1 MTATPALDKPRP
13 RFDQEFIERR
23 MRQHKAWQDAEND
36 RLEAE
41 LYLALVC
48 NFERKLARVK
58 FLLAQRASAGPTAC
72 ESR

>member
-23 MRQHKAWQDAEND
+23 MHQHKAWQDAEND
-36 RLEAE
+36 RLTLE
-41 LYLALVC
+41 LYLIC
-48 NFERKLARVK
+48 NFERELARIK
-58 FLLAQRASAGPTAC
+58 FLLAQGASAGPTAC